1 MEKEVKKGKFEKRFY
16 EVLENIFLGKDIKSS
31 SSPLIETK
39 SKYYKQFRSD
49 LQKYI
54 NDKSNVDC
62 HENSCEFSR
71 NDGAEEVNKTS
82 CSNSEKVDSSN
93 KAKKTRLNTEE
104 IYEKLYDFS
113 KSYFSQSGSVLYEN
127 TPKNSNIYAD
137 VFKKGFE
144 SDLKHLNESSEVSL
158 FYKTKGLLYTK
169 SEKVYK
175 DISIS
180 VESYTFNFKVS
191 SGSKNT
197 NAKQY
202 PHFTNANS
210 SLLDTQEINK
220 DSKDSKDSN
229 EAQAQESTQTNLLNN
244 QIDLKVTLEN
254 KEFSDSKVKELA
266 KELALNS
273 EILKE
278 AIKKYRRTINID
290 FFINPSAESFLKEQ
304 LDLYLYKYFKN
315 QALTQE
321 RINELAIIKDIALKL
336 ISYISKFESELA
348 RIYLKPK
355 FAKSVN
361 YLVSLESLKN
371 VGFDIKRLESSSG
384 YKEQVKAWEALNI
397 NPKDSNAL
405 FAENNAP
412 IDTRFFSELKIEIK
426 ECIKPQGTLIKSENY
441 QALNSIK
448 NAYKGKVKLIYID
461 PPYNTGN
468 DDFIYVDKYNHSC
481 WLSMMASRLEVAR
494 ELLRD
499 DGVIF
504 IQCDDNE
511 QAYLKV
517 LCDEIYGRENF
528 VATICWEKKYSPAND
543 AKWLSDNHDFILI
556 YARNK
561 QIWKP
566 NLLERTKE
574 MNARYVNI
582 DNDRRG
588 AWKSG
593 GFSVKTYTEK
603 YDYPITTPSGKIVY
617 PPSGS
622 CWQTSQ
628 ENYEKL
634 KADNRIWFGKNGDS
648 KPQLKQFL
656 SEVQQGVVVKTF
668 WKYDEVGHNQIA
680 KQELKA
686 LFAENRR
693 GGGELFSTP
702 KPEALLKR
710 IIEISTNPGD
720 LVLDFFAGSGT
731 TCAVAHKMGREYIGI
746 EMGEHFN
753 SVILPRIL
761 KVINGEQGGVSKACN
776 FSGGGVV
783 EYYELESYEDT
794 LQRAE
799 FAEIPSDFVKS
810 YEEAWRVE
818 NPFMLDSKLSCAL
831 KISGD
836 TYTLDLENIYKDID
850 SIKSLENYYG
860 KKVLKIENNEVIFEG
875 GVKLNLLEAFK
886 CFLIW

>member
-348 RIYLKPK
+348 KIYKKPK

-361 YLVSLESLKN
+361 YLVSLKTLKES
-371 VGFDIKRLESSSG
+371 GFDIKRLESSSG

-412 IDTRFFSELKIEIK
+412 IDTRFFSDLKAEIK
-426 ECIKPQGTLIKSENY
+426 EAIKPQGTLIKSENY

-528 VATICWEKKYSPAND
+528 CGNIVWLKCNAQND
-543 AKWLSDNHDFILI
+543 ADTIQRNQEYILCYAKNVESQPIYQIKQEVKVKAFFDEKMQKYYYENNGFTSGNAKSDLNNHNLCGYSIYYNELTQDIKILQDYNIELARISNNENEVYETPNKDLLNQGYQCIRPPKRGSLLGRWVVSFEKFNNLIDDSKILI
-556 YARNK
+556 K
-561 QIWKP
+561 K
-566 NLLERTKE
+566 
-574 MNARYVNI
+574 
-582 DNDRRG
+582 
-588 AWKSG
+588 
-593 GFSVKTYTEK
+593 
-603 YDYPITTPSGKIVY
+603 
-617 PPSGS
+617 
-622 CWQTSQ
+622 
-628 ENYEKL
+628 
-634 KADNRIWFGKNGDS
+634 GKNGYSVLRKEWLD
-648 KPQLKQFL
+648 KKQVRT
-656 SEVQQGVVVKTF
+656 E
-668 WKYDEVGHNQIA
+668 
-680 KQELKA
+680 
-686 LFAENRR
+686 
-693 GGGELFSTP
+693 
-702 KPEALLKR
+702 
-710 IIEISTNPGD
+710 
-720 LVLDFFAGSGT
+720 
-731 TCAVAHKMGREYIGI
+731 
-746 EMGEHFN
+746 
-753 SVILPRIL
+753 
-761 KVINGEQGGVSKACN
+761 
-776 FSGGGVV
+776 SGGGGIIRP
-783 EYYELESYEDT
+783 Y
-794 LQRAE
+794 
-799 FAEIPSDFVKS
+799 
-810 YEEAWRVE
+810 
-818 NPFMLDSKLSCAL
+818 
-831 KISGD
+831 
-836 TYTLDLENIYKDID
+836 
-850 SIKSLENYYG
+850 
-860 KKVLKIENNEVIFEG
+860 
-875 GVKLNLLEAFK
+875 
-886 CFLIW
+886 